1 MFIDVYPLR
10 ELSAKKGVEG
20 GKKNHF
26 SALINSHPLRVK
38 DEAVLPEKAAAF
50 RVVTKR

>member
-1 MFIDVYPLR
+1 MFIDVYSLR
-10 ELSAKKGVEG
+10 ELSAKKGVEE
-20 GKKNHF
+20 KKNHF
-26 SALINSHPLRVK
+26 SAVINSHPLRVK